1 MLTLTEITDGF
12 TRSTMSAKPI
22 GLLDLADLVV
32 DLRVRRAG
40 EDIDR
45 AMLRAEAINGD
56 AEAGDDGSHQRE
68 LARREQRAARCAGR
82 TEARKDRRDV
92 RSCCKNLQRA

>member
-12 TRSTMSAKPI
+12 TRSTMSAKPT
-22 GLLDLADLVV
+22 GLRDLADFVV

-45 AMLRAEAINGD
+45 AGRRAETIERRTPRPATTEAISANLRAETAS
-56 AEAGDDGSHQRE
+56 AAG
-68 LARREQRAARCAGR
+68 ACR

-92 RSCCKNLQRA
+92 QSF